1 MKKFSGIFPMAV
13 VTASGVM
20 FIFRIA
26 QLLTVVDFETMG
38 FFDSAAPYLLT
49 NGIYLFFL
57 LAAVIFGVGIFL
69 DKKKGY
75 DCYTCKASG
84 LSPKFTLI
92 MGISFI
98 AGFCLQFFQLFF
110 GSGLRGL
117 ALVGEI
123 VTMAA
128 YLAAAFMLLA
138 RKEIKPS
145 IGYIQLV
152 ISVSYTVKAA
162 ALFMQDTI
170 IVRVSDELILLLS
183 YVMSVLFFLALGRFI
198 SGNETKTSR
207 IKLLF
212 TAGAVSVL
220 SVCASLSGGIAY
232 LIDMSYMG
240 DHMANHPL
248 SEIAAA
254 AIALSVIFALYGEK
268 KELTDENTEGNIEK
282 NNVENNSQ
290 PEIPQNEAQ

>member
-1 MKKFSGIFPMAV
+1 MKKSSGIFPTAV
-13 VTASGVM
+13 VAASGAA

-38 FFDSAAPYLLT
+38 FFDSAAPFLLT
-49 NGIYLFFL
+49 SGIYLFFV
-57 LAAVIFGVGIFL
+57 LAAAVFGAGIFL
-69 DKKKGY
+69 DKKKGA
-75 DCYTCKASG
+75 DSFTCKAAH

-92 MGISFI
+92 MGISFTV
-98 AGFCLQFFQLFF
+98 GFCLQFVELFF
-110 GSGLRGL
+110 GSGKTGL

-183 YVMSVLFFLALGRFI
+183 YVASVLFFLALGRFI

-212 TAGAVSVL
+212 TAGVVCVL
-220 SVCASLSGGIAY
+220 SVCASLSGAVAY

-268 KELTDENTEGNIEK
+268 KELTG
-282 NNVENNSQ
+282 ENNEETQ
-290 PEIPQNEAQ
+290 IPQNGVRQG